1 MKLNQKSEQYQICR
15 VCGYDRNENNATHCE
30 ACKFSLVR
38 PSIAQEVA
46 NLPARLGRDRTNVAT
61 TILLSTILAGFGVY
75 SIWSLTKQNN
85 SHPTRAESSSVLG
98 EGAEAEQQLSN
109 SQVQRTYTWMRQV
122 PDVPAGVFS
131 YGGATCFA
139 AMTAHGMN
147 AAIES
152 AQPQFHLRY
161 TEPLTQPP
169 GCSTGIEMLLS
180 GELSFA
186 QNGRPLT
193 VSEYDEAKKRN
204 FSLQQVPVAIDGI
217 VFFTHPDSNI
227 SRLTLKQ
234 LQDIYTGKI
243 KNWSLLG
250 GPNLPIIPISQDI
263 KVHNT
268 LKLLLGQR
276 LENLSSNVKIVRD
289 YTTAIRQVASTS
301 GGISY
306 SSASIL
312 QGQKTV
318 RSLALASS
326 GDTSY
331 VSPFT
336 SNNKVNVAALRD
348 GTYPI
353 TRRLF
358 VVIRRDGSLDQKAGI
373 AYANMLSSVEGQQFI
388 EKAGFAAI
396 YLNFQ

>member
-1 MKLNQKSEQYQICR
+1 
-15 VCGYDRNENNATHCE
+15 
-30 ACKFSLVR
+30 
-38 PSIAQEVA
+38 
-46 NLPARLGRDRTNVAT
+46 
-61 TILLSTILAGFGVY
+61 
-75 SIWSLTKQNN
+75 
-85 SHPTRAESSSVLG
+85 
-98 EGAEAEQQLSN
+98 
-109 SQVQRTYTWMRQV
+109 
-122 PDVPAGVFS
+122 
-131 YGGATCFA
+131 
-139 AMTAHGMN
+139 
-147 AAIES
+147 
-152 AQPQFHLRY
+152 
-161 TEPLTQPP
+161 
-169 GCSTGIEMLLS
+169 MLLS

-193 VSEYDEAKKRN
+193 MSELDEAKKRN

-217 VFFTHPDSNI
+217 VFFTHPDLNI
-227 SRLTLKQ
+227 SRLTVKQ

-243 KNWSLLG
+243 QNWSLLG
-250 GPNLPIIPISQDI
+250 GPNLPIVPISQDI
-263 KVHNT
+263 KVHST

-318 RSLALASS
+318 HSLALASS

-358 VVIRRDGSLDQKAGI
+358 VVIRRDGSLDQKAGV
-373 AYANMLSSVEGQQFI
+373 AYANMLSSTEGQQFI

-396 YLNFQ
+396 YLPVK

>member
-1 MKLNQKSEQYQICR
+1 M
-15 VCGYDRNENNATHCE
+15 
-30 ACKFSLVR
+30 
-38 PSIAQEVA
+38 
-46 NLPARLGRDRTNVAT
+46 
-61 TILLSTILAGFGVY
+61 
-75 SIWSLTKQNN
+75 
-85 SHPTRAESSSVLG
+85 
-98 EGAEAEQQLSN
+98 
-109 SQVQRTYTWMRQV
+109 
-122 PDVPAGVFS
+122 
-131 YGGATCFA
+131 
-139 AMTAHGMN
+139 
-147 AAIES
+147 
-152 AQPQFHLRY
+152 
-161 TEPLTQPP
+161 
-169 GCSTGIEMLLS
+169 
-180 GELSFA
+180 
-186 QNGRPLT
+186 
-193 VSEYDEAKKRN
+193 
-204 FSLQQVPVAIDGI
+204 
-217 VFFTHPDSNI
+217 
-227 SRLTLKQ
+227 
-234 LQDIYTGKI
+234 
-243 KNWSLLG
+243 
-250 GPNLPIIPISQDI
+250 
-263 KVHNT
+263 
-268 LKLLLGQR
+268 LGQR
-276 LENLSSNVKIVRD
+276 LEALSSNVKIVRD